1 MIKGDF
7 RSDNVAGVSAEI
19 MAALAAANTSTMAS
33 YGKDAISTAVDAR
46 FSALFGRPAK
56 VFPVST
62 GTAANAPSL
71 AACLR
76 PYGAVYC
83 QEEAHIE
90 TSEGG
95 AVVAFSGGG
104 TLMPLRGDGHRLD
117 PEELRAAL
125 AGAPRGNP
133 MKPQPD
139 VVTVTQAAE
148 HGVVYRLETLRRIG
162 EVAREAGILFHMDG
176 ARFANALA
184 TLDCTAAEMTEGV
197 DILSFGATKNGAMN
211 TEAIVVFRPDLVEPL
226 AFRLRRAGQTWSK
239 MRFAATQ
246 LLAYVEDDLYLRLAR
261 AANGLAS
268 RLALGLSAIPG
279 AALMAEVEANIV
291 FAVLPP
297 ALIDRLVA
305 EGFLF
310 NRRTPDTIR
319 LVCRFDGRAEEVDA
333 LVEAVARLLDRRIQ
347 AA

>member
-19 MAALAAANTSTMAS
+19 MAALAAANTGTMAS
-33 YGKDAISTAVDAR
+33 YGKDEISAAVNAR
-46 FSALFGRPAK
+46 FSALFGRPAT

-62 GTAANAPSL
+62 GTAANALSL
-71 AACLR
+71 ATCLR

-83 QEEAHIE
+83 QDEAHIE

-95 AVVAFSGGG
+95 AVVAFSGGA
-104 TLMPLRGDGHRLD
+104 TLVKLRGDGHRLD
-117 PEELRAAL
+117 PEELRVAL
-125 AGAPRGNP
+125 ACAPRGNA

-148 HGVVYRLETLRRIG
+148 HGVVYRLDTLRRIG
-162 EVAREAGILFHMDG
+162 EIARDAGISFHMDG

-184 TLDCTAAEMTEGV
+184 TLGCSPCEMTDGV

-211 TEAIVVFRPDLVEPL
+211 TEAIVVFRPELVEPA

-239 MRFAATQ
+239 MRFAAAQ
-246 LLAYVEDDLYLRLAR
+246 LLAYVEDDLYLRLAHT
-261 AANGLAS
+261 ANGLAA
-268 RLALGLSAIPG
+268 RLAHGMCSIPG
-279 AALMAEVEANIV
+279 AGLMAEVEANIV
-291 FAVLPP
+291 FAMLPP
-297 ALIDRLVA
+297 HVIDGLSA

-319 LVCRFDGRAEEVDA
+319 LVCRFDGKEEQIDELLRTVS
-333 LVEAVARLLDRRIQ
+333 RLMVP
-347 AA
+347 